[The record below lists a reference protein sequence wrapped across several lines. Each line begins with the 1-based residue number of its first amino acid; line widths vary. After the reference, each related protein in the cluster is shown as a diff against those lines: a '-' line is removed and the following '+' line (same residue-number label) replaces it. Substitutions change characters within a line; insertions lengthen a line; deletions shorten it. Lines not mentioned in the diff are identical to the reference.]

1 MTLSPEQLGCIP
13 LLHGITEEQ
22 LVQLAA
28 ILEPVSLP
36 EGEILFEAG
45 QAASAFYLLAVGEVA
60 LYEDD
65 EVRYRLRPVAPIG
78 ELGALAGLD
87 RNTTAIVSQQ
97 AQLWRITRD
106 ALLSFFGSHPGVA
119 VPFYQNLLHLIADKV
134 RRDQT
139 RLDDMR
145 RNLIRTQKA
154 MKQMR
159 DLLLESPD
167 TPVSE
172 PLHNKLEELIRNNRR
187 VNYRLEPPT
196 TLAAQVK
203 LKDGTLAPVVQISR
217 THISFQLEGVL
228 PTEGAHWIGV
238 LCLGGP
244 EVPISGRVLRLVGRR
259 VDLKLDLLIEEYGQT
274 LDGYL
279 TRVQMLDFM
288 V

>member
-1 MTLSPEQLGCIP
+1 MSLSPEQLGCVP

-22 LVQLAA
+22 LVQLAT

-36 EGEILFEAG
+36 EGEIVFEAG
-45 QAASAFYLLAVGEVA
+45 QAANAFYLLAVGEVA
-60 LYEDD
+60 IYEED

-97 AQLWRITRD
+97 AELWRITRD
-106 ALLSFFGSHPGVA
+106 GLLAFFDSHPGIA
-119 VPFYQNLLHLIADKV
+119 VPFYQNLMHLIADKV

-145 RNLIRTQKA
+145 RNIIRTQKA

-159 DLLLESPD
+159 DLLLEGPD
-167 TPVSE
+167 TVISE

-187 VNYRLEPPT
+187 VNYRLEPPA
-196 TLAAQVK
+196 TLPASVK
-203 LKDGTLAPVVQISR
+203 LKDGTMAPVVQISR
-217 THISFQLEGVL
+217 THISFRLDGQLPADGS
-228 PTEGAHWIGV
+228 HWIGV

-244 EVPISGRVLRLVGRR
+244 EVPISGHVLRLVGSR

-279 TRVQMLDFM
+279 TRVQMLDYM